1 MIWYAAIAVLITV
14 VSVWYL
20 ARPLARQ
27 VVQDGAEQR
36 DQLQQLRERLLAQLN
51 ELDVEVGDRN
61 IDVDVANDERHRL
74 ETELARALHELK
86 TLEKPEKNKKGKKT
100 AVTVVKESS
109 RVWVIGLI
117 ALGLGM
123 PLISAGLYYLHQRQV
138 LTYLFSP
145 APPADTSVPPQV
157 LEMVARLEK
166 RLEGQPNDA
175 AGWFRLGRAYAVLGR
190 QEAAATAYAH
200 AYDLT
205 PDDPQLIAEYAAFL
219 YNIDPQKT
227 DGQVFTL
234 YSKLLQ
240 LEPENQDAL
249 WFNGFVAFQKGDYKQ
264 SLKLWEK
271 LLKAL
276 PADSKEADHLRMIL
290 GKTRE
295 KMGKK

>member
-1 MIWYAAIAVLITV
+1 MIGFAVVAVLIMA

-20 ARPLARQ
+20 ARTLAQ
-27 VVQDGAEQR
+27 PVVQNGVEQR

-51 ELDVEVGDRN
+51 ELDVEEGDRN
-61 IDVDVANDERHRL
+61 IDADVVNDERRRL
-74 ETELARALHELK
+74 EAELARTLHELK
-86 TLEKPEKNKKGKKT
+86 TLEKPAKTKKNRSDE
-100 AVTVVKESS
+100 KESS
-109 RVWVIGLI
+109 RLWLTGLI
-117 ALGLGM
+117 ALAVTL
-123 PLISAGLYYLHQRQV
+123 PLISGGLYYLHQRQV